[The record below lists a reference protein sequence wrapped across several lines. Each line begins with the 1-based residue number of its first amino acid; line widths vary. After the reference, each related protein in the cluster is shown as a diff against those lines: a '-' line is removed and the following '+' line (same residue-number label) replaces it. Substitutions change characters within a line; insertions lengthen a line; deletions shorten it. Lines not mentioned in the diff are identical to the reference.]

1 MHDWKKGPLILVFNK
16 SNLNT
21 PFTFDYFG
29 REPSPWTTSVF
40 NMLEYSIRG
49 VFNEWGNTVCTVLVT
64 LFKWVINP
72 YCLSYPGSRVILS
85 EFIESG

>member
-21 PFTFDYFG
+21 PFKNLIILG

-40 NMLEYSIRG
+40 NMLEYSIGG
-49 VFNEWGNTVCTVLVT
+49 VFNKWGEIQGVFLVCLIAYIFPSASN
-64 LFKWVINP
+64 L
-72 YCLSYPGSRVILS
+72 
-85 EFIESG
+85 